1 MTSRRMGPS
10 SGRVKRRLLGASLR
24 GPRAVSSV
32 TDLRELLPEVSFQCM
47 TTTPQLELATTSSIS
62 GSVKPVTSFTME
74 APSRTQIFAVGA
86 WRVSMETTAP
96 ASARARTTGTTR
108 LASSSAEMGVWPG
121 RVDSPPTSMMSAPAS
136 SMSRPC
142 WMAT

>member
-47 TTTPQLELATTSSIS
+47 MTTPQLELATTSSIS
-62 GSVKPVTSFTME
+62 GSVKPVTSLTME
-74 APSRTQIFAVGA
+74 APSRTQIFAVDA

-108 LASSSAEMGVWPG
+108 LASSSAETGV
-121 RVDSPPTSMMSAPAS
+121 
-136 SMSRPC
+136 
-142 WMAT
+142 